1 LPDYN
6 EQYQKGL
13 IITDDIA
20 IDPILDFNLYRDA
33 IVNII
38 RNSYPKFTI
47 GIFGDWGT
55 GKSTLMD
62 SIDKKIQYEDK
73 DIVIVRFETWRYERE
88 EQFALIPLLKTIAFA
103 LPEKEQFQDLKH
115 KLKRGAI
122 NFIKKTPDIVSSIL
136 SNYINED
143 LGMITKEAFDSF
155 KKEFNS
161 KMELIAEV
169 DRDTLYFDGFD
180 DIKNEII
187 KIRNKTSHF
196 KIVVFIDDLDRCSP
210 KKTLEVL
217 ESIKVFL
224 GMEGFVYVIGLSHDI
239 VTKLIDIE
247 YKESGIKGEQYIKK
261 IIQIPITLPKWD
273 NQDVINLVKDFVK
286 KEIIDNKYKKTI
298 GDNIELISTAIENN
312 PREIKRFLNN
322 FIVAFEIFSPSR
334 KVVAKELLVIQA
346 IQLRWNKFYDLLI
359 KSDDD
364 FRKKLLIEVSKYIKM
379 GEDKRIQ
386 ILGSDHEKQEN
397 YDLKISKLLRDFKS
411 DTEFWRLLERNDI
424 LDNIKDWTIYRR
436 ATEISHEPIIESG
449 DPHSK
454 ILVFLKN
461 KKIDEF
467 NSKRR
472 AGEFVKLDLS
482 NIDLHD
488 TYLEGADLGSANL
501 ENANLRNANLRY
513 ANLWRANLNYADLR
527 STNLRY
533 ANLTFA
539 NLWRANLNDADLRS
553 SRLEGSDIKGADL
566 RDAIIIAPQKYMNLV
581 LDEETDFTNS
591 VIDEYNFIDYIRKF
605 TKKVPAKLKNKEELK
620 LKLEKKGLP
629 TKQID
634 FILTVSNLPQ

>member
-1 LPDYN
+1 MSNSN

-20 IDPILDFNLYRDA
+20 IDPILDFNLCRNA

-62 SIDKKIQYEDK
+62 SIDKKLQNEDK
-73 DIVIVRFETWRYERE
+73 DIIIVRFEAWRYERE

-103 LPEKEQFQDLKH
+103 LPEKPQFQDLKH
-115 KLKRGAI
+115 KLKRGAL
-122 NFIKKTPDIVSSIL
+122 NFIKKTPDIISSIL
-136 SNYINED
+136 SKYINED
-143 LGMITKEAFDSF
+143 VGVITKEAFDSF

-161 KMELIAEV
+161 KMELLAEI

-187 KIRNKTSHF
+187 RIRNKNSNF
-196 KIVVFIDDLDRCSP
+196 KIVVFVDDLDRCSP

-224 GMEGFVYVIGLSHDI
+224 GMEGFIYIIGLSHDI

-247 YKESGIKGEQYIKK
+247 YKESGVKGEHYIKK

-273 NQDVINLVKDFVK
+273 NQDIINLVKDFVK
-286 KEIIDNKYKKTI
+286 KEIIVDNNYKKPI
-298 GDNIELISTAIENN
+298 GENLELISIAIENN

-322 FIVAFEIFSPSR
+322 FIVAFEIFSPNR

-359 KSDDD
+359 KSEDD
-364 FRKKLLIEVSKYIKM
+364 FRKKLLTEVSKYIKM
-379 GEDKRIQ
+379 EEDQRIQ
-386 ILGSDHEKQEN
+386 ILDSDQVKQED
-397 YDLKISKLLRDFKS
+397 YDLKIRKLLRNFKL
-411 DTEFWRLLERNDI
+411 DTELWRILERNDI
-424 LDNIKDWTIYRR
+424 LNNIKDWTIYRR
-436 ATEISHEPIIESG
+436 ATEIGQEPVIKSNDI
-449 DPHSK
+449 HSK

-461 KKIDEF
+461 KKINEF

-472 AGEFVKLDLS
+472 AGEFVRLDLS
-482 NIDLHD
+482 NVDLHD
-488 TYLEGADLGSANL
+488 AYLEGADLGSADL
-501 ENANLRNANLRY
+501 ENANLRY
-513 ANLWRANLNYADLR
+513 ANL
-527 STNLRY
+527 RY
-533 ANLTFA
+533 A

-553 SRLEGSDIKGADL
+553 AQLKGTDLKGADL
-566 RDAIIIAPQKYMNLV
+566 NGAIIIAPQNYLNLT
-581 LDEETDFTNS
+581 LDKETNFSNS
-591 VIDEYNFIDYIRKF
+591 IIDDYDFIDYISKS
-605 TKKVPAKLKNKEELK
+605 TKNVPEKLKNKEELK
-620 LKLEKKGLP
+620 LKLEQRGLP
-629 TKQID
+629 NSQIE
-634 FILTVSNLPQ
+634 FILTVSNLP